1 MTESFKRNFGLG
13 IVGLSVL
20 SLICFGIIGIGRDI
34 NSPLNFD
41 GATIYAAGRAWL
53 MGLNPYKLDLLN
65 KSVAGIKE
73 IPGFED
79 GGFFYPPQA
88 AIFCLFV
95 GLFDYSVAKFVWV
108 GLNLISI
115 AAIVVMTLET
125 INRSPNHRGHQLGR
139 WVMAAII
146 IGNPFTTHV
155 VWMGQTSLIS
165 FAATMG
171 AWFFSQRQKYVL
183 AGICLGLASFKPQ
196 ICLLLGFWFLLERNW
211 KILAVSLLTVVVM
224 SAYPL
229 VFYGGPIGT
238 LEAWHQGIQD
248 SYLVVTFNKPGF
260 QDKVGMESLLAFFG
274 WNLPGIKILGLI
286 LTALL
291 WVFRNRINT
300 EDIFAVLMGISF
312 TFLGYTHVYD
322 YVGLLPIL
330 TSLWLYCYGNQKAYL
345 GMIGLVFLLFFPRR
359 IFLAAGLPFLV
370 HWRTIVVLILL
381 ITLLFFSIKTKSPQ
395 RFQPEIA

>member
-1 MTESFKRNFGLG
+1 MTESFKRNFCLG

-20 SLICFGIIGIGRDI
+20 SLVSFGIIGIGRDI

-53 MGLNPYKLDLLN
+53 MGLNPYKLDVLN
-65 KSVAGIKE
+65 QSVAGIKE

-79 GGFFYPPQA
+79 GGFFYPPQS

-95 GLFDYSVAKFVWV
+95 GLFDYSVAKFVWL
-108 GLNLISI
+108 GFNLLSI
-115 AAIVVMTLET
+115 AAIVAMTVET
-125 INRSPNHRGHQLGR
+125 INRAPNHRGNQLGP

-171 AWFFSQRQKYVL
+171 AWFFSERQKSVL

-211 KILAVSLLTVVVM
+211 KILAVAFATVVIM

-229 VFYGGPIGT
+229 VFYGGPIAT
-238 LEAWHQGIQD
+238 LEAWHQGIKD
-248 SYLVVTFNKPGF
+248 SYLIVTFNKPGF
-260 QDKVGMESLLAFFG
+260 QDKVGMESLLAFLG
-274 WNLPGIKILGLI
+274 LNLPGIKILGVV

-291 WVFRNRINT
+291 WVFRNRINR
-300 EDIFAVLMGISF
+300 EDVFALLMGISF

-330 TSLWLYCYGNQKAYL
+330 TSLWLHCYDNQKASI
-345 GMIGLVFLLFFPRR
+345 GMIALVFLLFFPRR
-359 IFLAAGLPFLV
+359 IFLAAGLPFLI
-370 HWRTIVVLILL
+370 HWRTIVVLILV
-381 ITLLFFSIKTKSPQ
+381 ISVLFFSIKAKSNQ
-395 RFQPEIA
+395 RLQPEIA

>member
-13 IVGLSVL
+13 IVGLSVI
-20 SLICFGIIGIGRDI
+20 SLICFGILGIGRDI

-53 MGLNPYKLDLLN
+53 MGLNPYKLAFLN
-65 KSVAGIKE
+65 QSVAGIKE

-95 GLFDYSVAKFVWV
+95 GLFDYSVGKFVWL
-108 GLNLISI
+108 GFNLLSI
-115 AAIVVMTLET
+115 AAIVAMTIET
-125 INRSPNHRGHQLGR
+125 INRSPNHQGNQLGR

-155 VWMGQTSLIS
+155 VWMGQTSLIA

-171 AWFFSQRQKYVL
+171 SWFFSQRQKFVL

-196 ICLLLGFWFLLERNW
+196 ICLLLGIWFLLERNW
-211 KILAVSLLTVVVM
+211 KILAVSLATAIVM

-229 VFYGGPIGT
+229 VFYGGPVET
-238 LEAWHQGIQD
+238 LAAWHQGIKD
-248 SYLVVTFNKPGF
+248 SYLIVTFNKPGF

-274 WNLPGIKILGLI
+274 LNLPAIKILGII
-286 LTALL
+286 LTILL
-291 WVFRNRINT
+291 WVFRNKINP
-300 EDIFAVLMGISF
+300 EDIFAVIMGISF
-312 TFLGYTHVYD
+312 SFLGYTHVYD

-330 TSLWLYCYGNQKAYL
+330 TSLWLYCYDKQKVSL
-345 GMIGLVFLLFFPRR
+345 SMIGLVFLLFFPRR
-359 IFLAAGLPFLV
+359 FFLAAGLPFLV

-381 ITLLFFSIKTKSPQ
+381 ISVVFFSMKAKSNQ
-395 RFQPEIA
+395 RLQPELS